1 MRATVL
7 EISPTPSARA
17 RSLTRV
23 KKQSRKGRNASP
35 RERFLLV
42 GWTDD
47 VTSFISKVSVTRQK
61 SAA

>member
-23 KKQSRKGRNASP
+23 KKPIRRGRNASP
-35 RERFLLV
+35 RERFLLAN
-42 GWTDD
+42 GDD
-47 VTSFISKVSVTRQK
+47 DITHSISKASVTRQK
-61 SAA
+61 RTA

>member
-7 EISPTPSARA
+7 ETSPTPSARA

-23 KKQSRKGRNASP
+23 KKQSRKGRNTSP
-35 RERFLLV
+35 RERLLLV

-47 VTSFISKVSVTRQK
+47 VRSFISKVSVTRQK